1 LKQRVSLGAFL
12 SSGLCILNFSGKT
25 PTGRVLHPVKELIQL
40 EKLLAILVFIG
51 VPKFISCSQGKRA
64 NFLTAIR
71 L

>member
-1 LKQRVSLGAFL
+1 MARVS
-12 SSGLCILNFSGKT
+12 
-25 PTGRVLHPVKELIQL
+25 HPVKELIKL

-51 VPKFISCSQGKRA
+51 VSKFISCSQGKRA